1 MNFTSSLHAPPARPT
16 SFFIEDILLHKPKP
30 AARDFA
36 FLGGAAGPPRFTLLD
51 CGYSALLGGPAL
63 IPAPQPLPPLHRP
76 DPHPH
81 PYLLAAQ
88 GLPLP
93 GLFAHPGELPGR
105 QCRRRKARTVFS
117 DSQLSGLEKRF
128 EVQRYLST
136 PERVELAA
144 ALSLSETQVKTWFQN
159 RRMKHKKQMRKGSDE
174 KGSKEEEAAAEGSS
188 PEPSGRDG
196 AAPGRAEDDGSRLA
210 SGAAQSERGPRKEQG
225 AEDDDDDEEE
235 DEEIEIVEDGEF
247 YSLQHHPP
255 VQGSH

>member
-1 MNFTSSLHAPPARPT
+1 MFETL
-16 SFFIEDILLHKPKP
+16 
-30 AARDFA
+30 
-36 FLGGAAGPPRFTLLD
+36 GAADDAAAAAAADAADAACF
-51 CGYSALLGGPAL
+51 
-63 IPAPQPLPPLHRP
+63 
-76 DPHPH
+76 DPG
-81 PYLLAAQ
+81 A

-174 KGSKEEEAAAEGSS
+174 KGSKEEAAAEGSS

-225 AEDDDDDEEE
+225 AEDDDDE